1 MAVWTPLVYGEVPN
15 IRDRYP
21 TDMESMLRFLPI
33 SQGISGVGFSDC
45 QTDVIILTRTDS
57 SMHCYDIGCSRLSG
71 NTDFVKC
78 ESDQNYNSE
87 KRAGNEGDFEVSRAG
102 GATGRGVRQI
112 EQRILELRLR
122 WALRR
127 IQQRM
132 VYSFQRRCEMR
143 LFVVLRLQ
151 YLYRRRRSR
160 IRAAV
165 TIQRFIRP
173 ILHKPL
179 VRHRH

>member
-1 MAVWTPLVYGEVPN
+1 MVVCVPE
-15 IRDRYP
+15 ICGQSVSSLGQHS
-21 TDMESMLRFLPI
+21 TDFISASKCQVITQSHPSVVLDEFRSMVL
-33 SQGISGVGFSDC
+33 
-45 QTDVIILTRTDS
+45 ILCHTFS
-57 SMHCYDIGCSRLSG
+57 SMHSHDRFCNKRSG
-71 NTDFVKC
+71 ISDVVKC
-78 ESDQNYNSE
+78 ESDQNYNNE
-87 KRAGNEGDFEVSRAG
+87 KREGNGEGYEVSRTG

-143 LFVVLRLQ
+143 LFVILRLQ

-160 IRAAV
+160 VRAAV
-165 TIQRFIRP
+165 TIQRFLRP
-173 ILHKPL
+173 ILHKQL